1 MELLK
6 HIEIDGNPSTVTAQQ
21 DGIRVVNGVA
31 IHYIK
36 PEVSKA
42 KRELWLQLAPHKP
55 EKPFTGS
62 LCLRVIWRFS
72 RKSWTYKTQRTS
84 YKDTRP
90 DLDNLVKGL
99 ADVMTGTFWED
110 DNQLSRLELSKIW
123 NEKGGLLI
131 EIYRLTPEDYE
142 NEINTFDEVKK

>member
-21 DGIRVVNGVA
+21 DGVRVVNGVA

-42 KRELWLQLAPHKP
+42 KRELWLQLCPHKP
-55 EKPFTGS
+55 AKPFTGP
-62 LCLRVIWRFS
+62 LCLRVIWRTS
-72 RKSWTYKTQRTS
+72 RKAWTYKGQRTA

-99 ADVMTGTFWED
+99 ADVMTGTFWAD
-110 DNQLSRLELSKIW
+110 DNQLARLELSKVW

-131 EIYRLTPEDYE
+131 EIYKLTAEDYE
-142 NEINTFDEVKK
+142 NEIQAFGGFSK